1 MKNDLYS
8 IYSGLDD
15 LLYRLE
21 NSVKLV
27 DFAHIAFTQGDNAP
41 QKEDFEALYSI
52 YDMQADLCKEL
63 RQHIDDLSAVVQEA
77 RASAK

>member
-8 IYSGLDD
+8 VHSGLDD

-27 DFAHIAFTQGDNAP
+27 DFAYIAFTQGGQCA
-41 QKEDFEALYSI
+41 
-52 YDMQADLCKEL
+52 
-63 RQHIDDLSAVVQEA
+63 
-77 RASAK
+77 AKGGL